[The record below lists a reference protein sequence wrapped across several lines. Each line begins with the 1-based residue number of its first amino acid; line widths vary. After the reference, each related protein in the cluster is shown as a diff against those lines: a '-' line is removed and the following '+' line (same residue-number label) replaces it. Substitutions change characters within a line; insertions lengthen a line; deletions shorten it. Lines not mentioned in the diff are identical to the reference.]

1 MAETYEIRVK
11 GRINLNWRDWFD
23 RLAVSQMGQETVL
36 CGPVEDQAE
45 LYGILT
51 TMRDLGLE
59 LVSLQQ
65 VKNIHAPQGGKD
77 E

>member
-1 MAETYEIRVK
+1 MAKTYEIRVRGK
-11 GRINLNWRDWFD
+11 IDLNWQDWFD

-59 LVSLQQ
+59 LVSVQQ
-65 VKNIHAPQGGKD
+65 AKD
-77 E
+77 NRTNRGEST

>member
-11 GRINLNWRDWFD
+11 GRIDLDWRDWFD
-23 RLAVSQMGQETVL
+23 RLVVSQMGQETVL

-51 TMRDLGLE
+51 TMRDLGLD
-59 LVSLQQ
+59 LVSVLQAR
-65 VKNIHAPQGGKD
+65 NIRANQED
-77 E
+77 